1 MQNIIFD
8 SSAVL
13 ALLKQED
20 GHEVASAYL
29 EQAIISTVNVSE
41 IISVLVRD
49 GVYSNEVS
57 NYLEST
63 FLHIEDFNLN
73 QAKIAGSL
81 FDKTKKYGLSFGDRA
96 CLALAKEKK
105 LPVLT
110 ADKVWKKVDVGV
122 DIKLIR

>member
-13 ALLKQED
+13 ALLKQEK
-20 GHEVASAYL
+20 GHEIASSYL
-29 EQAIISTVNVSE
+29 EQAILSTVNMAEV
-41 IISVLVRD
+41 ISVLVRD
-49 GVYSNEVS
+49 GLYNDEVV

-73 QAKIAGSL
+73 QARIAGSL
-81 FDKTKKYGLSFGDRA
+81 FDKTKKYGLSLGDRA

-110 ADKVWKKVDVGV
+110 ADKVWNKLSSEVNV
-122 DIKLIR
+122 KLIR

>member
-105 LPVLT
+105 LSVLT